1 MAWPGM
7 ATDGNVAEM
16 PGMKISLDAAMRAR
30 DVSRPTGPD
39 ETAAAELGSDSA
51 REVASPPAELPGQN
65 RRPRPRARPRPGHG
79 SAGSSP
85 DSS

>member
-1 MAWPGM
+1 MPWPGTP
-7 ATDGNVAEM
+7 ADGNVTEM

-30 DVSRPTGPD
+30 DVSTSTAAD
-39 ETAAAELGSDSA
+39 ETAAAQAGSASRTKA
-51 REVASPPAELPGQN
+51 ASPPSDLPGHS
-65 RRPRPRARPRPGHG
+65 RWPRPRPRPGHG